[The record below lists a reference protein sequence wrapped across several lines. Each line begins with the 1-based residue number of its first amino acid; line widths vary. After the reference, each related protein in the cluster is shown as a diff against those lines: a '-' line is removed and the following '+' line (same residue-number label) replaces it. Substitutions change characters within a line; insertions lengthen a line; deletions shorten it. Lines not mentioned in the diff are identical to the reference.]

1 MDVKTPEQ
9 KAAEAKGLKKIIFIA
24 VGVLILALA
33 VLTVLKNLSQ
43 SGSYGLLGGSLSSVN
58 SPDSMSPVPSMKS
71 LDMAVQRE
79 AAGPIATDESAAE
92 LTDKKIIKNGNLSL
106 KVSSADDASQ
116 KIANIAKANGGE
128 VTSSNFYQAAK
139 NVKSGTVTV
148 KIPVANFEKAFNDL
162 KKVATLVVQESTTGQ
177 DVTEQYADLQAQ
189 LRNKQAEEQSFA
201 KILERS
207 GTIDE
212 VLKVTRELSR
222 VRGEIERL
230 QGRIKFMDSQTDMSS
245 ISISL
250 TEDSNITFS
259 DSWRPWQVVKETFNA
274 LVKDIQKFVNFLIVL
289 IIQVIPVLVLY
300 VLIFYVIYR
309 IGKKLY
315 LKVKNR

>member
-1 MDVKTPEQ
+1 MPT
-9 KAAEAKGLKKIIFIA
+9 AGANNRKIIFII

-33 VLTVLKNLSQ
+33 VLTVLKNLNK
-43 SGSYGLLGGSLSSVN
+43 SGVSSLPSGSLSGS
-58 SPDSMSPVPSMKS
+58 SMSFNSPVPSMKS
-71 LDMAVQRE
+71 SDVAVQRE
-79 AAGPIATDESAAE
+79 AASPIAADESAAD
-92 LTDKKIIKNGNLSL
+92 LTDKKIIKNGDLDL
-106 KVSSADDASQ
+106 KVNSVDDASQ
-116 KIANIAKANGGE
+116 KISAIAKTNGGE
-128 VTSSNFYQAAK
+128 VASSNFYQTAA
-139 NVKSGTVTV
+139 NLKSGSITIKV
-148 KIPVANFEKAFNDL
+148 PVANFEKTFADL

-189 LRNKQAEEQSFA
+189 LKNKQAEEQQFQNIMSQA
-201 KILERS
+201 QKISDILE
-207 GTIDE
+207 
-212 VLKVTRELSR
+212 VTQQLSR

-300 VLIFYVIYR
+300 LLIFYVIYR
-309 IGKKLY
+309 IGKKIY